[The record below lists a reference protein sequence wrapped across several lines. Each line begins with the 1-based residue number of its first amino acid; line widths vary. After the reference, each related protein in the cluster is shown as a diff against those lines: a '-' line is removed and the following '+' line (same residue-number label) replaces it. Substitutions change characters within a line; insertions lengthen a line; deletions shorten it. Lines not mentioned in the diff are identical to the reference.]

1 MSKAVRFELTQFFHI
16 ARLPWTCAVAS
27 SSARVLNLAQVD
39 GCLAA
44 FPGLQASSWNRN
56 RTNFL
61 THNSVCRIVQD
72 CAVFKHIFRWRACF
86 FSDPSMFIDEKT
98 LNVPDISWHTLC
110 RSAAQQG
117 EICRDH
123 QHADRIR
130 PSTLLP
136 VLRLPLWSVLQT
148 TAHNLYVSMVPFL
161 DKNGYD
167 LRIQN
172 FKTKKENISTN
183 ATLYNWVRP
192 PKQGVLCRMSASASP
207 HACCRAVVGEA
218 GSSGSIMDNCNSS
231 FIQFHLAIAALTLPW
246 KP

>member
-1 MSKAVRFELTQFFHI
+1 MLSPL
-16 ARLPWTCAVAS
+16 L
-27 SSARVLNLAQVD
+27 
-39 GCLAA
+39 
-44 FPGLQASSWNRN
+44 LQAFQTWHRWTGALLLFQDCRRAPEIGIAQTFSI
-56 RTNFL
+56 L
-61 THNSVCRIVQD
+61 IHNSVCRIVQD

-117 EICRDH
+117 EICDPYTRT
-123 QHADRIR
+123 ASA
-130 PSTLLP
+130 PATLLP

-148 TAHNLYVSMVPFL
+148 TAHNLYVSMVTFL

-167 LRIQN
+167 LRIQHL
-172 FKTKKENISTN
+172 KTKKENISTN

-218 GSSGSIMDNCNSS
+218 GSSESIMDNCNSS
-231 FIQFHLAIAALTLPW
+231 FIQFHLAIATHSRCLENHKFPQPLADWLLEGL
-246 KP
+246 